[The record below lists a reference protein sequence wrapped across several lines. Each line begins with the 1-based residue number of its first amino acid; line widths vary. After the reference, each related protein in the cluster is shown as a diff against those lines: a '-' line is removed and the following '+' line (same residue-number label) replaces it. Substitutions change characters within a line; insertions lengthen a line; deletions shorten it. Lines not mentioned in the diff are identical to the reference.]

1 VGSDLKV
8 LIKHGDTW
16 LLLKEVYTI
25 QQQRRKRGRQK
36 TRSTA
41 PYGMVA
47 ESVEKLPVNG
57 MKYRDEVNVPATK
70 VSRFATKMYMAAG
83 DAVVAIEPDGPDKY
97 RATIYARSKTEL
109 KKVKE
114 LAESV
119 IASLQVRRGK
129 LEPVV
134 EEEAEEPLEEEV
146 EEEVDEGES

>member
-1 VGSDLKV
+1 MKV
-8 LIKHGDTW
+8 LIRHGDTW

-25 QQQRRKRGRQK
+25 QQQRRKRGRQR

-57 MKYRDEVNVPATK
+57 MRYKDEVNVPATK

-97 RATIYARSKTEL
+97 RATIYARSRTEL
-109 KKVKE
+109 KRVKE

-119 IASLQVRRGK
+119 IAALQVRRGK
-129 LEPVV
+129 LEPV
-134 EEEAEEPLEEEV
+134 EEEAEEEAEESPEEEV
-146 EEEVDEGES
+146 EEEIDEEE

>member
-1 VGSDLKV
+1 MKV

-57 MKYRDEVNVPATK
+57 MRYKDEVNVPATK

-109 KKVKE
+109 ERVKE

-119 IASLQVRRGK
+119 VASLQVRRSK
-129 LEPVV
+129 LEPV
-134 EEEAEEPLEEEV
+134 EEEAEESPEEEV
-146 EEEVDEGES
+146 EEIDEEE

>member
-1 VGSDLKV
+1 MKV
-8 LIKHGDTW
+8 LIRHGDTW

-25 QQQRRKRGRQK
+25 QQQRRKRGRQR

-57 MKYRDEVNVPATK
+57 MRYKDEVNVPATK

-97 RATIYARSKTEL
+97 RATIYARSRTEL
-109 KKVKE
+109 KRVKE

-129 LEPVV
+129 LEPV
-134 EEEAEEPLEEEV
+134 EEEAEEEAEESPEEEV
-146 EEEVDEGES
+146 EEEIDEEE